1 MQRQRVQH
9 TTLSGPSMILD
20 FFLFISLGLLLLLA
34 VHDFVN
40 QLKQQWQ
47 VRSTP
52 ASPPSAVWWWTC
64 SAKAG
69 HHPSYSGRKEASDLF
84 FFGETRNSLLQPRED
99 GVSASRPVFHRRGE
113 AKRENKRSSSFRFFG
128 RHQRTRRLI
137 LLPLLLSSSLGLFY
151 TFTSS
156 SSEKKKDDLIVM
168 LESIGSDK

>member
-47 VRSTP
+47 VRTP

-69 HHPSYSGRKEASDLF
+69 HHPSYSGRKEASVDLF

-128 RHQRTRRLI
+128 RHQRTRRLSNTATFAVV
-137 LLPLLLSSSLGLFY
+137 LLGPFLYFY
-151 TFTSS
+151 FFFVREERRLNSNVG
-156 SSEKKKDDLIVM
+156 KHWQ
-168 LESIGSDK
+168 

>member
-40 QLKQQWQ
+40 QLKQQQ

-128 RHQRTRRLI
+128 RHQRTRRLSNTATFAVV
-137 LLPLLLSSSLGLFY
+137 LSGLFY

>member
-47 VRSTP
+47 VRTP

-69 HHPSYSGRKEASDLF
+69 HHPSYSGRKEASVDLF

-99 GVSASRPVFHRRGE
+99 GVSAS
-113 AKRENKRSSSFRFFG
+113 
-128 RHQRTRRLI
+128 I
-137 LLPLLLSSSLGLFY
+137 GLFS
-151 TFTSS
+151 TDEERPNGRIREVLPFVFSADTN
-156 SSEKKKDDLIVM
+156 EHDD
-168 LESIGSDK
+168 